1 MIFVKENSHF
11 GSEINVPVA
20 EGYND
25 STGSIRALID
35 SVTEETKLFESLIS
49 LDFKEAYALN
59 NPDHITESE
68 LISIKESSVSDM
80 ISKVKDFIGKCWE
93 KIKAVF
99 KMFWDMLRTLLTVD
113 NKKLVDKFANEVTK
127 KDLSKMK
134 YKVCKRNTS
143 NKYRARFDS
152 FIKNVNGDIPNDFI
166 FNDSKSNGGNKKLV
180 YLFNQDANSKIDL
193 CEAICDHYLDKISYD
208 DFEKEYEKEAFE
220 PESEKNGLND
230 SELKDIM
237 KTLTDGSDTIKN
249 LKDTETNINKW
260 YTNANNILKNAET
273 AAKKIK
279 DSNANATTF
288 GTANKQI
295 GMVTD
300 SNDYN
305 NAREELLKAINK
317 FSKVVSAYNDI
328 QLKIVRCRISEE
340 KFAIK
345 QARKV
350 FAAAI
355 RFNPV
360 LVRESNDLIEHVCE
374 SSDIDFDMYT
384 ESYVF

>member
-68 LISIKESSVSDM
+68 LISIKEASFSDM
-80 ISKVKDFIGKCWE
+80 IAKVRDFIGKCWE

-113 NKKLVDKFANEVTK
+113 NKKLVDKFKNEVIN
-127 KDLSKMK
+127 KDCSKMK

-143 NKYRARFDS
+143 NKYKTSFNS
-152 FIKNVNGDIPNDFI
+152 FINNVKGDIPRDFK
-166 FNDSKSNGGNKKLV
+166 FNDPNSTGANGKLIH
-180 YLFNQDANSKIDL
+180 LMNQSVNSKMEL
-193 CEAICDHYLDKISYD
+193 CEYICNNYLDSINYD

-220 PESEKNGLND
+220 PETEETGLSD
-230 SELKDIM
+230 SDLKDIM

-249 LKDTETNINKW
+249 LKETETNINKW
-260 YTNANNILKNAET
+260 YTNAYNILKDAEKD
-273 AAKKIK
+273 ANKIK
-279 DSNANATTF
+279 GTNANATTF
-288 GTANKQI
+288 DKANKQI
-295 GMVTD
+295 GMVAQ

-305 NAREELLKAINK
+305 KERGNLLDMINK